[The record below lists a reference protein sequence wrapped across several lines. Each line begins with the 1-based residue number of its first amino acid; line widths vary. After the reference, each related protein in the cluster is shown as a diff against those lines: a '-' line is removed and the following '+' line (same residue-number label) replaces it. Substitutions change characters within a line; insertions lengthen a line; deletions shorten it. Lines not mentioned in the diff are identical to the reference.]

1 MRHLS
6 GPAGTLAVEEHGH
19 GPLPVLLVHGMAGEG
34 GFWSSTIRALGP
46 THRLIV
52 PELRGHGRSAQ
63 PVDGDY
69 SIEGCAGDLAAVID
83 GLELE
88 RVVLVG
94 HSYGASVAMATAAQ
108 MPGRVAGMVLLDP
121 AGDFSYVPP
130 EALAGF
136 LAGLDHEAH
145 YTDTVEGAF
154 DVALEGASAETERRV
169 RAAILAAPRPMIRTM
184 YHSLLRFKPLAAL
197 DGYSGSLLLVT
208 APANAASFALHE
220 LRPQAPRKAI
230 AAVSHW
236 MMLDHPKAVAQVLH
250 EFLRDSYGV
259 SQ

>member
-1 MRHLS
+1 MRRLP
-6 GPAGTLAVEEHGH
+6 GPAGTLAIEEHGQ
-19 GPLPVLLVHGMAGEG
+19 GPLPILLVHGMAGEA

-69 SIEGCAGDLAAVID
+69 TIEGCAADVTAVMD
-83 GLELE
+83 GMELE

-94 HSYGASVAMATAAQ
+94 HSYGASVAMAAAARR
-108 MPGRVAGMVLLDP
+108 PERVAGLLLLDP

-130 EALAGF
+130 EAIAGF

-145 YTDTVEGAF
+145 YAETVEGAF
-154 DVALEGASAETERRV
+154 EVALEGASADTERRV
-169 RAAILAAPRPMIRTM
+169 RAAILAAPRPMIRAM

-197 DGYSGSLLLVT
+197 DEYSGPLLLVT
-208 APANAASFALHE
+208 APANASPFALHQ
-220 LRPQAPRKAI
+220 LRPEAPRRTV

-236 MMLDHPKAVAQVLH
+236 LMLDHPKAVAQVMT
-250 EFLRDSYGV
+250 EFLATV
-259 SQ
+259 

>member
-1 MRHLS
+1 MRRLS
-6 GPAGTLAVEEHGH
+6 GPAGTLAVEEHGQ
-19 GPLPVLLVHGMAGEG
+19 GPLPVLLVHGMAGEA

-52 PELRGHGRSAQ
+52 PELRGHGRSTQ
-63 PVDGDY
+63 PANGDY
-69 SIEGCAGDLAAVID
+69 SIEACAEDLAAVIE
-83 GLELE
+83 GLGLE

-94 HSYGASVAMATAAQ
+94 HSYGASVAMAAAAQ

-236 MMLDHPKAVAQVLH
+236 MMLDHPKAVASLLE
-250 EFLRDSYGV
+250 EFLRDAA
-259 SQ
+259 